1 MRHRAY
7 IAPIISLAG
16 LALFG
21 AGCGS
26 VSSVIDVTDKQTLR
40 PGEVLVL
47 GRYTEIRNE
56 DTVDF
61 GEPHDWNFI
70 LIAHRDFSLLHLQN
84 SDSMQI
90 GVPLR
95 NDGTFLWRLKPG
107 EYRIIG
113 KSYHVPEI
121 SFYDSWNPRWT
132 FTLLP
137 EDSAVYIGN
146 IINASPDSMR
156 VRDDYQTA
164 IQTLKA
170 KMPGMTSRPV
180 ARLMR
185 ETPLRKQ

>member
-1 MRHRAY
+1 MRHGAC

-16 LALFG
+16 LALLG

-47 GRYTEIRNE
+47 GRYTEVRNR

-70 LIAHRDFSLLHLQN
+70 LVAHRDYSLLQLLN

-107 EYRIIG
+107 EYTIIG

-121 SFYDSWNPRWT
+121 NFWESWNPRWR

-146 IINASPDSMR
+146 IISASPDSMR
-156 VRDDYQTA
+156 VRDDYQA
-164 IQTLKA
+164 AVQTLKT
-170 KMPGMTSRPV
+170 KIPGMTSRPV
-180 ARLMR
+180 RRLMR
-185 ETPLRKQ
+185 ETPLLKQ